1 MKQNSNKFVLVRFLV
16 ITQDFRR
23 NKHMLRAMRILTI
36 ITVVLLF
43 SMSGCRKESKSPEAS
58 EETVKTA
65 AEYDAEAK
73 KEINEQNMDQELDKL
88 DQELAQEAAQ
98 TQ

>member
-1 MKQNSNKFVLVRFLV
+1 
-16 ITQDFRR
+16 
-23 NKHMLRAMRILTI
+23 MLRAMRILTI

-43 SMSGCRKESKSPEAS
+43 SINGCKKESKSPEAG

-73 KEINEQNMDQELDKL
+73 KDINEENMNQELDKL
-88 DQELAQEAAQ
+88 DQELEQEAAQ

>member
-1 MKQNSNKFVLVRFLV
+1 
-16 ITQDFRR
+16 
-23 NKHMLRAMRILTI
+23 MLRAMRILTV

-43 SMSGCRKESKSPEAS
+43 SISGCKKEPKSTEAG

-73 KEINEQNMDQELDKL
+73 KDINEQNMNQELDKL
-88 DQELAQEAAQ
+88 EQELAQEAAQ

>member
-1 MKQNSNKFVLVRFLV
+1 MP
-16 ITQDFRR
+16 
-23 NKHMLRAMRILTI
+23 RAMRILTI
-36 ITVVLLF
+36 IAVVLLF
-43 SMSGCRKESKSPEAS
+43 SISGCKKESKSPVAG

-73 KEINEQNMDQELDKL
+73 KEINEQNMNQELDKL